1 MEKRAPTAV
10 DSHQATENQ
19 ALLVSEHPAE
29 CRCSNTSDERCSSLE
44 PLLFQ
49 KRNSHMYSLPD

>member
-1 MEKRAPTAV
+1 MAKYKKMEKRVTTAV

-29 CRCSNTSDERCSSLE
+29 SRYSNTRDERHSS
-44 PLLFQ
+44 
-49 KRNSHMYSLPD
+49 

>member
-1 MEKRAPTAV
+1 MEKRATTAV

-29 CRCSNTSDERCSSLE
+29 CRYSNTREERHSSCE
-44 PLLFQ
+44 PL
-49 KRNSHMYSLPD
+49 